1 MPDQKPPLSAEYLP
15 ETAALIGR
23 DLGIAPLA
31 TEHNTD
37 YGLLRQWLAD
47 AIDDMLQHQPDY
59 LRWVLY
65 RLDID
70 QHKAMSAF
78 RQAKRSDTAL
88 QLADLVIA
96 RECQKVA
103 TRQWYRNRHNTHQL
117 PDDRKHPR
125 PMMPTLGERAR

>member
-1 MPDQKPPLSAEYLP
+1 MPDQDPPLSAEYLP
-15 ETAALIGR
+15 ETAVLIGR

-47 AIDDMLQHQPDY
+47 AIDDMLQDQPDY

-70 QHKAMSAF
+70 QHKAMLAF
-78 RQAKRSDTAL
+78 GQAKRYDTAL

-103 TRQWYRNRHNTHQL
+103 TRQWYRNRYHTHQA
-117 PDDRKHPR
+117 PDDADTPPLDDEADRW
-125 PMMPTLGERAR
+125 